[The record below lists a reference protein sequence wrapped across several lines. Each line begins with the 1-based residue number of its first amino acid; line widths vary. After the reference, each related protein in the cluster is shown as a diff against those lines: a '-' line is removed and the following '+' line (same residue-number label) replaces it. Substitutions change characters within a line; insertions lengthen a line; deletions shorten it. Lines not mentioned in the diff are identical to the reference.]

1 MEISDE
7 ISTSACRLFFLSE
20 SCITVSFNTT
30 NSSEK
35 IYGLKDY
42 ISLHPFPGW
51 KESVP
56 TFTTLSI
63 YFDPFVTS
71 DNVFQKIEKLVSEY
85 LSSGFQPNNTSKKM
99 LNIPVCYEGIH
110 APDLAWAVSVT
121 NLTSEEIIRIHTTQE
136 YQVLMLGFVPG
147 FPYMGI
153 VDERIQL
160 PRLSAARS
168 KVPSGSVGIAGAQT
182 GIYPS
187 AIPGG
192 WPIIGRTPLRIFDK
206 ERTLPFLLSA
216 GDFVQFYSISE
227 QEFAELNQ
235 HPL

>member
-1 MEISDE
+1 MNISDE
-7 ISTSACRLFFLSE
+7 ISTSAYRLYFQSE

-42 ISLHPFPGW
+42 ILQNPFQGW
-51 KESVP
+51 VECVP

-71 DNVFQKIEKLVSEY
+71 ENVFKKIENLVDEY
-85 LSSGFQPNNTSKKM
+85 LSSGFQQNSITKKI

-110 APDLAWAVSVT
+110 APDLAWAATVT
-121 NLTSEEIIRIHTTQE
+121 QLKAEEIIRIHTAQE
-136 YQVLMLGFVPG
+136 YKVLMLGFVPG

-160 PRLSAARS
+160 PRLSAARG

-187 AIPGG
+187 VIPGG
-192 WPIIGRTPLRIFDK
+192 WPVIGRTPLRIFDK
-206 ERTLPFLLSA
+206 ESAQPFLLSA
-216 GDFVQFYSISE
+216 GDFVQFYAISE
-227 QEFAELNQ
+227 QEFSELNQ
-235 HPL
+235 HPS